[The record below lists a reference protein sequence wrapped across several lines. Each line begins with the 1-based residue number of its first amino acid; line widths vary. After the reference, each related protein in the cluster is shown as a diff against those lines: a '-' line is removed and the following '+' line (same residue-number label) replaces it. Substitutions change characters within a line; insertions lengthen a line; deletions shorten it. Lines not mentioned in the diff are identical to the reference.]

1 MNATNEVSSGGVHL
15 RSSEPVESSVGS
27 ALDDGVHAGGSSW
40 EVQETQVLGQ
50 MLEMMSPAMSR

>member
-27 ALDDGVHAGGSSW
+27 ALDDGVHAGGSS
-40 EVQETQVLGQ
+40 
-50 MLEMMSPAMSR
+50 